1 MPTDCG
7 HDHDCDQP
15 DECACGR
22 PVRTRTATRCR
33 QCACR
38 HTYHQTHTKGTAMTT
53 TNPTLGDIG
62 EEQTEV
68 ELEPLEIPQP
78 APAEQP
84 VPA

>member
-1 MPTDCG
+1 MP
-7 HDHDCDQP
+7 
-15 DECACGR
+15 
-22 PVRTRTATRCR
+22 
-33 QCACR
+33 
-38 HTYHQTHTKGTAMTT
+38 

>member
-1 MPTDCG
+1 MNPCTDCG
-7 HDHDCDQP
+7 RH
-15 DECACGR
+15 
-22 PVRTRTATRCR
+22 VRTPTATRCR

-38 HTYHQTHTKGTAMTT
+38 HTYHQTHPTKGPTTMTT